1 TVTVRKGDIEVAI
14 HGLSFAKAHAPDSL
28 LPKYGRPR
36 PDAVNIGIMHTSL
49 VGAAGHDP
57 YAPCSVADLH
67 EWGFDY
73 WALGHVH
80 ARSEHRGAS
89 KVVMPGMPQGRD
101 IGESGLKTVSLV
113 TVRDDRTILIEERP
127 TSIAQFERI
136 SVDLSNLDSWPAVL
150 D

>member
-1 TVTVRKGDIEVAI
+1 
-14 HGLSFAKAHAPDSL
+14 
-28 LPKYGRPR
+28 
-36 PDAVNIGIMHTSL
+36 
-49 VGAAGHDP
+49 
-57 YAPCSVADLH
+57 
-67 EWGFDY
+67 Y

-150 D
+150 DGIERAVEAARSRT